1 MRILISAGGTG
12 GSVYPALSVVEALN
26 EQHPDVEVV
35 FVGSVQGFER
45 DLVQSSHVR
54 LAEYH
59 EVQSGPLHGV
69 SILRGLVSM
78 IRLLLGFVQSLGL
91 IWRTRPAVLFIT
103 GGWVTF
109 PITVAAWVLRV
120 PIMVFV
126 PDIEPGL
133 AIQVLQRFCQ
143 QVATATERSRPY
155 VPQSKMV
162 VTGYPVR
169 RTIAQATREL
179 ALRGF
184 DLDST
189 RKTLLVFGG
198 SRGARSINL
207 AILAVLPEL
216 LELGLQVI
224 HISGTLDYEA
234 VQANLPQLVA
244 PQHYHL
250 FPYLHEEQ
258 MGMALA
264 AADLVV
270 SRAGASILGE
280 FPIFRLPAIL
290 IPYPYA
296 WRYQKVN
303 AEYLATQGAAVML
316 MDQDMSE
323 RLYPMIHDL
332 IGDAPRLA
340 KMAVAM
346 QQAGYSNGSARLA
359 TQLMKLAGERQR

>member
-1 MRILISAGGTG
+1 
-12 GSVYPALSVVEALN
+12 
-26 EQHPDVEVV
+26 
-35 FVGSVQGFER
+35 
-45 DLVQSSHVR
+45 VR
-54 LAEYH
+54 LTGYH

-69 SILRGLVSM
+69 SIVQVCVSLV
-78 IRLLLGFVQSLGL
+78 RLLIGFIQSLVL
-91 IWRTRPAVLFIT
+91 ISRLRPNALFIT

-109 PITVAAWVLRV
+109 PITLAAWVLRV
-120 PIMVFV
+120 PILVFV

-133 AIQVLQRFCQ
+133 AIQVLQPFCQ

-155 VPQSKMV
+155 VSPSKMV

-169 RTIAQATREL
+169 KGIAQATRDQ
-179 ALRGF
+179 AMTRF
-184 DLDST
+184 HLDPT

-198 SRGARSINL
+198 SRGARSINS
-207 AILAVLPEL
+207 AVLAFLSQL
-216 LELGLQVI
+216 LADGLQVI
-224 HISGTLDYEA
+224 HLSGTLDYEA
-234 VQANLPQLVA
+234 VRASLPVLST
-244 PQHYHL
+244 PEHYHL

-264 AADLVV
+264 GADLVV

-290 IPYPYA
+290 IPYPHA

-303 AEYLATQGAAVML
+303 ADYLSAQGAAVIL
-316 MDQDMSE
+316 TDQDMSE
-323 RLYPMIHDL
+323 HLYPMIHDL

-340 KMAVAM
+340 QMAVAM

-359 TQLMKLAGERQR
+359 TQLMKLAGERQQ